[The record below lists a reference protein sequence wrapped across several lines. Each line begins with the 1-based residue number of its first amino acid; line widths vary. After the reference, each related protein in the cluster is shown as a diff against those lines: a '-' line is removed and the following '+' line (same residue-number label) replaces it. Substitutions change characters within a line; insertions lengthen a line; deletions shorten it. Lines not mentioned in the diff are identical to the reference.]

1 MDKSS
6 PGIWIFDKNE
16 ELVFINEQVK
26 SIASNAGFEPEVG
39 MKYQDYL
46 RLLVKA
52 GIVSMPESVSEDD
65 FIEQRASQRLT
76 RLICH

>member
-1 MDKSS
+1 MDKSIT
-6 PGIWIFDKNE
+6 GIWIFDKNE

-52 GIVSMPESVSEDD
+52 VSYQCPK
-65 FIEQRASQRLT
+65 A
-76 RLICH
+76 